1 MTYISYAILKTFLEV
16 SRTYSRDLKGALGQ
30 GTEGSLAHLELC
42 PYDARSTGHS
52 QIDII
57 CESILITS
65 WSKWLKNLMFYGAMI
80 TLH

>member
-1 MTYISYAILKTFLEV
+1 MQKNQVF
-16 SRTYSRDLKGALGQ
+16 Q
-30 GTEGSLAHLELC
+30 QN
-42 PYDARSTGHS
+42 DARSTGHS